1 MAQHTRSADK
11 IATAVD
17 PMPWMIRS
25 AQMPA
30 QMTAARSTEQALDC
44 DVAVIGGGFVA
55 SMAALMLR
63 KRGLRVTCLETRT
76 AEQPLKAVVGEA
88 LTEGTSVFLRHELE
102 LGDWLHAN
110 AYRKFG
116 FDFVTQPRNR
126 PAPRVL
132 DECHELLLSL
142 TPIEKIPGAFDNL
155 IPTFHVNRP
164 LLDAE
169 VRRRAAAAGAEY
181 RFEAAVE
188 HVELGSG
195 DQPVHRVMY
204 AERNAEARGELR
216 CRFVLDASGR
226 RRVLGKQLGICRPME
241 GLETASIWN
250 RFTKVRN
257 DGEFW
262 KTFHGIDRRRHT
274 IHWTGAGFWFWW
286 IHIDENT
293 TSVGVSFDKNQHQP
307 NVKSDD
313 RGFWEMANKFPALL
327 EALAGAEP
335 VEPFSYYAHLAHRSE
350 HWVSATGYALIGD
363 SSAFADALYSV
374 GIEMSC
380 RQLVA
385 VTPLVEA
392 ACAGERPCEKTVAKL
407 NQEHELLQDSIRL
420 LNKFKYEHAWHQP
433 HVLMQTALYE
443 LAEIAALYHLQ
454 DRKHWTRENLDRHY
468 RLQWGCVHRRRR
480 LVEFMTEAAKDG
492 PRELDEPRL
501 LAKALLPG
509 RVIYTVTWPLWKLPK
524 ALPYF
529 FILTRTWGY
538 MERLAQRWRVWPD
551 FLTFM
556 AGRRKRELPPLPSER
571 EGGGA
576 VEPEHAV

>member
-1 MAQHTRSADK
+1 MSR
-11 IATAVD
+11 
-17 PMPWMIRS
+17 PMS
-25 AQMPA
+25 
-30 QMTAARSTEQALDC
+30 QAEHLDC

-116 FDFVTQPRNR
+116 FDFVTQPRGR
-126 PAPRVL
+126 PAPKVL

-142 TPIEKIPGAFDNL
+142 TQFEKIPGAFKNL

-169 VRRRAAAAGAEY
+169 VRQRAQAAGAEY
-181 RFEAAVE
+181 RFGAAVE
-188 HVELGSG
+188 HVELGSEEPNATTR
-195 DQPVHRVMY
+195 PVHRVVY
-204 AERNAEARGELR
+204 SEREGEVRGDVR

-250 RFTKVRN
+250 RFTNVRN
-257 DGEFW
+257 DADFW

-286 IHIDENT
+286 IHIDEHT
-293 TSVGVSFDKNQHQP
+293 TSVGVSYDKNQHQP
-307 NVKSDD
+307 NVKADD
-313 RGFWEMANKFPALL
+313 RGFWEMAKKFPALID
-327 EALAGAEP
+327 ALAGAEP

-350 HWVSATGYALIGD
+350 HWISTTGYALIGD

-385 VTPLVEA
+385 VTPIVEA
-392 ACAGERPCEKTVAKL
+392 ACAGERPCAKTVAKL
-407 NQEHELLQDSIRL
+407 NEEHGLLQDSIRL

-443 LAEIAALYHLQ
+443 LAEIAELYHLQ
-454 DRKHWTRENLDRHY
+454 DRKHWTRENIDRHY
-468 RLQWGCVHRRRR
+468 RLQWGCPHRRRR
-480 LVEFMTEAAKDG
+480 LVEFMTEAANDG
-492 PRELDEPRL
+492 KREFDKPRL
-501 LAKALLPG
+501 QAKGLIPG
-509 RVIYTVTWPLWKLPK
+509 RIVYAVTWPLWHLPK
-524 ALPYF
+524 ARPYF
-529 FILTRTWGY
+529 FKLTRTWGY
-538 MERLAQRWRVWPD
+538 MERLTQRWRLWPD

-556 AGRRKRELPPLPSER
+556 AGRRERALPVLPSDSAT
-571 EGGGA
+571 GA
-576 VEPEHAV
+576 GEPEHA

>member
-1 MAQHTRSADK
+1 MSQA
-11 IATAVD
+11 
-17 PMPWMIRS
+17 
-25 AQMPA
+25 
-30 QMTAARSTEQALDC
+30 EQLDC

-63 KRGLRVTCLETRT
+63 KRGLRVTLLETRT

-102 LGDWLHAN
+102 LGDWLFAN

-116 FDFVTQPRNR
+116 FDFVTQPRSSAHAER
-126 PAPRVL
+126 PAPRIL

-142 TPIEKIPGAFDNL
+142 TPLEKIPGAFKNL

-169 VRRRAAAAGAEY
+169 VRRRAMAAGAEY
-181 RFEAAVE
+181 RFGAAVE
-188 HVELGSG
+188 QVELG
-195 DQPVHRVMY
+195 DEDAQHVHRVVY
-204 AERNAEARGELR
+204 SERDGEAHGKLT

-226 RRVLGKQLGICRPME
+226 RRVLGKQLGICQPMD

-250 RFTKVRN
+250 RFTNVR
-257 DGEFW
+257 DDSDFW
-262 KTFHGIDRRRHT
+262 STFHGIDRRRHT

-307 NVKSDD
+307 NIKADD
-313 RGFWEMANKFPALL
+313 RGFWEMASKFPALV

-350 HWVSATGYALIGD
+350 HWVSTTGYALIGD
-363 SSAFADALYSV
+363 ASAFADALYSV
-374 GIEMSC
+374 GIEMAC

-385 VTPLVEA
+385 ITPLVEA
-392 ACAGERPCEKTVAKL
+392 ACAGERPCAKTVAKL
-407 NQEHELLQDSIRL
+407 NEEHQYTQDSIRL

-443 LAEIAALYHLQ
+443 LAEIAELYHLQ
-454 DRKHWTRENLDRHY
+454 DRKHWTRANLDRHY
-468 RLQWGCVHRRRR
+468 RLQWGCVDRRRR

-492 PRELDEPRL
+492 PREFEQPRL

-509 RVIYTVTWPLWKLPK
+509 RVIYSVTWPLWKLPK
-524 ALPYF
+524 ARPYF

-538 MERLAQRWRVWPD
+538 MERLAQRWRAWPD

-556 AGRRKRELPPLPSER
+556 AGRRARALPPVPSER
-571 EGGGA
+571 EASGV
-576 VEPEHAV
+576 VEPEHAT

>member
-1 MAQHTRSADK
+1 MSAE
-11 IATAVD
+11 INEAET
-17 PMPWMIRS
+17 
-25 AQMPA
+25 
-30 QMTAARSTEQALDC
+30 LDC

-63 KRGLRVTCLETRT
+63 KRGLRVTCIETRT
-76 AEQPLKAVVGEA
+76 ADQPLKAVVGEA
-88 LTEGTSVFLRHELE
+88 LTEGTSVFLRHELD
-102 LGDWLHAN
+102 LGDWLFAN

-116 FDFVTQPRNR
+116 FDFVTQPRGR

-142 TPIEKIPGAFDNL
+142 TQFEKIPGAFKNL

-169 VRRRAAAAGAEY
+169 VRRRAQEAGAEY
-181 RFEAAVE
+181 RFGTAVE
-188 HVELGSG
+188 QVMLGNE
-195 DQPVHRVMY
+195 DPADPTARPVHRVVVS
-204 AERNAEARGELR
+204 EREGEAHSELR

-250 RFTKVRN
+250 RFTNVRN
-257 DGEFW
+257 DAEFW

-307 NVKSDD
+307 NVKADD
-313 RGFWEMANKFPALL
+313 RGFWEMANKFPALV

-335 VEPFSYYAHLAHRSE
+335 VEPFSYYAHLAHRSD
-350 HWVSATGYALIGD
+350 HWVSTTGYAMIGD
-363 SSAFADALYSV
+363 ASAFADALYSV

-407 NQEHELLQDSIRL
+407 NEEHELLSDSIRL

-443 LAEIAALYHLQ
+443 LAEIAELYHLQ
-454 DRKHWTRENLDRHY
+454 DRKHWTRENLERHY
-468 RLQWGCVHRRRR
+468 RLQWGCPHRRRR
-480 LVEFMTEAAKDG
+480 LVEFMTEAANDG
-492 PRELDEPRL
+492 KREFERPRL
-501 LAKALLPG
+501 QAKGLIPG
-509 RVIYTVTWPLWKLPK
+509 RVIYTVTWPLWQLPK
-524 ALPYF
+524 ARPYF
-529 FILTRTWGY
+529 FILTRTWGF
-538 MERLAQRWRVWPD
+538 MERLAQRWRLWPD

-556 AGRRKRELPPLPSER
+556 AGRRERALPPLPSDVEP
-571 EGGGA
+571 GA
-576 VEPEHAV
+576 VNPEHAVHRTT

>member
-1 MAQHTRSADK
+1 MSAE
-11 IATAVD
+11 
-17 PMPWMIRS
+17 MS
-25 AQMPA
+25 AEMSTEMPA
-30 QMTAARSTEQALDC
+30 TQPIDC
-44 DVAVIGGGFVA
+44 DVAVIGGGFIA

-63 KRGLRVTCLETRT
+63 KRGLKVTCLETR
-76 AEQPLKAVVGEA
+76 APDQPLKAVVGEA
-88 LTEGTSVFLRHELE
+88 LTEGTSVFLRHELD
-102 LGDWLHAN
+102 LGDWLFAN

-116 FDFVTQPRNR
+116 FDFVTQPRKR

-142 TPIEKIPGAFDNL
+142 TPLENIPGAFKHL

-169 VRRRAAAAGAEY
+169 VRRRAIAAGAEY

-188 HVELGSG
+188 HVELSSADLGSG
-195 DQPVHRVMY
+195 EQPVHRVMY
-204 AERNAEARGELR
+204 SKRNGEARGEVR
-216 CRFVLDASGR
+216 CRFVLDGSGR

-250 RFTKVRN
+250 RFTNVRN
-257 DGEFW
+257 DSAFW
-262 KTFHGIDRRRHT
+262 STFHGIDRRRHT
-274 IHWTGAGFWFWW
+274 IHWTGPGFWFWW

-293 TSVGVSFDKNQHQP
+293 TSVGVSFDKNQHDP

-313 RGFWEMANKFPALL
+313 RGFWEMANKFPALVD
-327 EALAGAEP
+327 ALAGAQP
-335 VEPFSYYAHLAHRSE
+335 MEPFSYYAHLAHRSE
-350 HWVSATGYALIGD
+350 HWISTTGYALIGD

-385 VTPLVEA
+385 VTPVIEA
-392 ACAGERPCEKTVAKL
+392 VCRGEHACEKTVAKL
-407 NQEHELLQDSIRL
+407 NHEHELLQDSIRL

-443 LAEIAALYHLQ
+443 LAEIAALYHLENRE
-454 DRKHWTRENLDRHY
+454 DWTREKLDRHY

-480 LVEFMTEAAKDG
+480 LVEFMTEAANDG
-492 PRELDEPRL
+492 KREFDEPRL
-501 LAKALLPG
+501 LAKALIPG
-509 RVIYTVTWPLWKLPK
+509 RVIYTVTWLLWHLPR
-524 ALPYF
+524 ARWHF
-529 FILTRTWGY
+529 FILTRGWAY
-538 MERLAQRWRVWPD
+538 MERFAQRWRLWPD

-556 AGRRKRELPPLPSER
+556 AGRRQRELPKLPDER
-571 EGGGA
+571 DAGA
-576 VEPEHAV
+576 GEPEHAV